1 MAREILGKL
10 QLFYFFLSHKEQGT
24 NACTKTGSME
34 EIELL
39 GEEPASRRCFFF
51 YYFKLEH
58 I

>member
-51 YYFKLEH
+51 TILN
-58 I
+58 